1 LISLKDLVRPLWKR
15 RGVIVLIIVLIEGLA
30 VGSSFLQTPQ
40 YEGSI
45 KILIGQESGAKVAP
59 ISVYDLQQ
67 LTVTMAQA
75 VDTYPV
81 ADAAIRRSNLSMTP
95 ETLLD
100 QLDSDAIS
108 ETQFIEVTYPDS
120 DPRRAQRMVNAVGDA
135 FSERVSRI
143 SPSVNAVTATVWEEA
158 RVPESPV
165 SPNPVRR
172 AFFALVIGVILGAGL
187 ALLLEVFDDRW
198 QAPEEV
204 EQFSGIPT
212 LGVVPTNN
220 RTKAGSRGGP
230 Y

>member
-1 LISLKDLVRPLWKR
+1 
-15 RGVIVLIIVLIEGLA
+15 
-30 VGSSFLQTPQ
+30 
-40 YEGSI
+40 
-45 KILIGQESGAKVAP
+45 
-59 ISVYDLQQ
+59 
-67 LTVTMAQA
+67 
-75 VDTYPV
+75 
-81 ADAAIRRSNLSMTP
+81 
-95 ETLLD
+95 
-100 QLDSDAIS
+100 
-108 ETQFIEVTYPDS
+108 
-120 DPRRAQRMVNAVGDA
+120 MVNAVGDA

-212 LGVVPTNN
+212 LGVVPTND

>member
-1 LISLKDLVRPLWKR
+1 MTSLKDLVQPLWKR
-15 RGVIVLIIVLIEGLA
+15 MRLIVLVIVLIEGLA

-59 ISVYDLQQ
+59 VSVSDLQQ

-81 ADAAIRRSNLSMTP
+81 ADAAIRRLNLSMTP

-100 QLDSDAIS
+100 KLDSEAIS
-108 ETQFIEVTYPDS
+108 ETQFIMVTYPDS

-135 FSERVSRI
+135 FSEQVSKI
-143 SPSVNAVTATVWEEA
+143 SPSANAVTATVWEEA

-172 AFFALVIGVILGAGL
+172 AFFALVIGAILGAGL
-187 ALLLEVFDDRW
+187 ALLLEVIDDSW
-198 QAPEEV
+198 QSPEEV
-204 EQFSGIPT
+204 EQLSGIPT
-212 LGVVPTNN
+212 LGIVPAIDG
-220 RTKAGSRGGP
+220 TKSGSRGGP

>member
-1 LISLKDLVRPLWKR
+1 MRL
-15 RGVIVLIIVLIEGLA
+15 IVLIIVLIEGLA
-30 VGSSFLQTPQ
+30 VGSSFLETPQ
-40 YEGSI
+40 YEASI
-45 KILIGQESGAKVAP
+45 KVLIGQESGAKVAP
-59 ISVYDLQQ
+59 VSVYDLQQ
-67 LTVTMAQA
+67 LTLTMAQA

-81 ADAAIRRSNLSMTP
+81 ADAAIRRLNLSMAP
-95 ETLLD
+95 ETLVD
-100 QLDSDAIS
+100 KLDSEAIE

-135 FSERVSRI
+135 FSEQVSSI
-143 SPSVNAVTATVWEEA
+143 SPSANAVTATVWEEA

-165 SPNPVRR
+165 SSNPVRR
-172 AFFALVIGVILGAGL
+172 AFFALVIGAILGAGL

-198 QAPEEV
+198 QSPEEV

-212 LGVVPTNN
+212 LGVVPASD

>member
-1 LISLKDLVRPLWKR
+1 MRL
-15 RGVIVLIIVLIEGLA
+15 IVLVIVLIEGLA

-59 ISVYDLQQ
+59 VSVSDLQQ

-81 ADAAIRRSNLSMTP
+81 ADAAIRRLNLSMTP

-100 QLDSDAIS
+100 KLDSEAIS
-108 ETQFIEVTYPDS
+108 ETQFIMVTYPDS

-135 FSERVSRI
+135 FSEQVSKI
-143 SPSVNAVTATVWEEA
+143 SPSANAVTATVWEEA

-172 AFFALVIGVILGAGL
+172 AFFALVIGAILGAGL
-187 ALLLEVFDDRW
+187 ALLLEVIDDSW
-198 QAPEEV
+198 QSPEEV
-204 EQFSGIPT
+204 EQLSGIPT
-212 LGVVPTNN
+212 LGIVPAIDG
-220 RTKAGSRGGP
+220 TKSGSRGGP

>member
-1 LISLKDLVRPLWKR
+1 
-15 RGVIVLIIVLIEGLA
+15 
-30 VGSSFLQTPQ
+30 
-40 YEGSI
+40 
-45 KILIGQESGAKVAP
+45 
-59 ISVYDLQQ
+59 
-67 LTVTMAQA
+67 
-75 VDTYPV
+75 
-81 ADAAIRRSNLSMTP
+81 MTP
-95 ETLLD
+95 ETLVAN
-100 QLDSDAIS
+100 LDSEAME
-108 ETQFIEVTYPDS
+108 ETQFIEVIYADS
-120 DPRRAQRMVNAVGDA
+120 DPHRAQRMVNAVGDA
-135 FSERVSRI
+135 FSEQVSRI
-143 SPSVNAVTATVWEEA
+143 SLSANAVNATVWEEA

-212 LGVVPTNN
+212 LGVVPTND